1 MKGVPFSLSFI
12 IFVICD
18 FEFQVHLSPLK
29 AWCFSFFLFFFQQ
42 FNWLLIRV
50 GHISRWPRRVLI
62 GYSVGLG
69 DPLSCHIISSWSV
82 FVGLI
87 IGGFHSSS
95 SSISFLF
102 QSFHLVN
109 SIQTIISSSDSHVPT
124 RPDWSTYLV
133 LFTIFHL
140 RLCTFFFFSNVLM
153 EQCSD
158 YFFFFLGFLWRIAVG
173 ICLWPSLW
181 AFVFFDAFC
190 WFTLF

>member
-1 MKGVPFSLSFI
+1 MKGVPLSLSLSVFHH
-12 IFVICD
+12 FCD
-18 FEFQVHLSPLK
+18 LRFRISSS
-29 AWCFSFFLFFFQQ
+29 SFTFKSLVFFFFPFFFFQQ

-69 DPLSCHIISSWSV
+69 NPLSCHIISSWSV

-140 RLCTFFFFSNVLM
+140 KLYTFFFFSNVLM

-158 YFFFFLGFLWRIAVG
+158 
-173 ICLWPSLW
+173 
-181 AFVFFDAFC
+181 
-190 WFTLF
+190 

>member
-69 DPLSCHIISSWSV
+69 NPLSCHIISSWSV

-140 RLCTFFFFSNVLM
+140 ILCTFFSNVLM

-158 YFFFFLGFLWRIAVG
+158 FYFFLGFLWRIAVG

>member
-1 MKGVPFSLSFI
+1 M
-12 IFVICD
+12 
-18 FEFQVHLSPLK
+18 
-29 AWCFSFFLFFFQQ
+29 
-42 FNWLLIRV
+42 

-69 DPLSCHIISSWSV
+69 NPLSCHIIPSWSV

-140 RLCTFFFFSNVLM
+140 ILCTFFSNVLM

-158 YFFFFLGFLWRIAVG
+158 FYFFFGFPVKDSGGNLFVAVTLGVCVLWRALLVYFILSYLVY
-173 ICLWPSLW
+173 
-181 AFVFFDAFC
+181 VR
-190 WFTLF
+190 

>member
-69 DPLSCHIISSWSV
+69 NPLSCHIISSWSV

-95 SSISFLF
+95 SSIYFLF

-140 RLCTFFFFSNVLM
+140 ILCTFFFFSNVLM

-158 YFFFFLGFLWRIAVG
+158 
-173 ICLWPSLW
+173 
-181 AFVFFDAFC
+181 
-190 WFTLF
+190 